1 MRENKSIQGA
11 INLGVIYSRLQ
22 CCQSRAGKDL
32 FITDNEGN
40 LMHHENKLSFALCD
54 NDSKQ
59 RFWSNYSHFF
69 IKPSH
74 SFLPCVHHVFMLFLS
89 FQEKRHQQVLL
100 RNERQPKHSR
110 VCIEISSNS
119 TGPFSQCSDGD
130 SSKLLSCPAQAREKW
145 EQAAEHSENEHSQ
158 LIRLL
163 SKEHRIWA
171 EFGAH

>member
-1 MRENKSIQGA
+1 M
-11 INLGVIYSRLQ
+11 
-22 CCQSRAGKDL
+22 
-32 FITDNEGN
+32 
-40 LMHHENKLSFALCD
+40 
-54 NDSKQ
+54 
-59 RFWSNYSHFF
+59 
-69 IKPSH
+69 
-74 SFLPCVHHVFMLFLS
+74 
-89 FQEKRHQQVLL
+89 LL

-130 SSKLLSCPAQAREKW
+130 SSKLLSCPASSQAQEKW

-163 SKEHRIWA
+163 SKERRIWA